1 MLQEIRSKYFT
12 LEMVIVYLFI
22 YLFLNNFFAVAEI
35 LVNMI
40 MFINKLKQKY

>member
-12 LEMVIVYLFI
+12 LEMVIVYLFRR
-22 YLFLNNFFAVAEI
+22 NHFAVAEI